1 MRDAVDS
8 DVESDRTT
16 REIDEEIAAMEKDI
30 TELEAQIQQ
39 TTTEVKALDEQ
50 LLTTEQMIAGVGEEI
65 RAIQLER
72 PQINLE
78 LDNVLA
84 RLRELSRSEDYRGK
98 EQDLKE
104 CDLRSTRLMKE
115 LDLNS
120 QSQDHLRT
128 KEEHLRT
135 EKEHLRMDKRR
146 LSEAAESLRKKKEE
160 SHERRKLLLAEKEAE
175 IVEGLEVS
183 LSCIVEQHDDSFSD
197 TDMQAL
203 DIDSQSQSSSTST
216 SPSVQKV
223 LLLISIATCFFVPG
237 LIHTMIFS
245 T

>member
-104 CDLRSTRLMKE
+104 CDLRSTLFMQE

-120 QSQDHLRT
+120 RSQVQLRTKKDHLRT
-128 KEEHLRT
+128 KEDHLRTEEEHLRT
-135 EKEHLRMDKRR
+135 KEEHLRMDKRR

-175 IVEGLEVS
+175 IVEGLEFC
-183 LSCIVEQHDDSFSD
+183 LLC
-197 TDMQAL
+197 L
-203 DIDSQSQSSSTST
+203 DER
-216 SPSVQKV
+216 
-223 LLLISIATCFFVPG
+223 
-237 LIHTMIFS
+237 
-245 T
+245 